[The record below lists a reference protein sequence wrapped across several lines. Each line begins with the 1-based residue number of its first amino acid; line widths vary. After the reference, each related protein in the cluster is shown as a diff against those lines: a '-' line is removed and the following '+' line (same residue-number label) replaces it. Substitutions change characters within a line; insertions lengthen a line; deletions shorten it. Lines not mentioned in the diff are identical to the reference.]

1 VYIAGCGLACPKR
14 GGLPVEFVRVGD
26 KLISRGRILRA
37 IDQLLELRVQG
48 LSQAEAG
55 RMVGVD
61 RTFVSRLETLGEV
74 GKGPRVALIGF
85 PVGNRAAVEELAR
98 REGVEYVFLLTNS
111 ERWDYFGQ
119 RNGIEIANQ
128 LMDLISRMREFDA
141 VIVAGSDMR
150 LQLAEAI
157 LGPKVAGVKLG
168 TSPIEADCDLD
179 LGFLRDLIRQL
190 KANRR
195 RG

>member
-1 VYIAGCGLACPKR
+1 
-14 GGLPVEFVRVGD
+14 VEFVRVGE

-37 IDQLLELRVQG
+37 VDQLLELRVQG

-85 PVGNRAAVEELAR
+85 PVGNRQAVEELAR
-98 REGVEYVFLLTNS
+98 KEGVEYVFLLTNA

-119 RNGIEIANQ
+119 RSGIEIANQ
-128 LMDLISRMREFDA
+128 LMDLISRLREFDA
-141 VIVAGSDMR
+141 VIFAGSDMR
-150 LQLAEAI
+150 IQLAEAI
-157 LGPKVAGVKLG
+157 LGPKIAAIELG
-168 TSPIEADCDLD
+168 TSPIESDCDLD
-179 LGFLRDLIRQL
+179 LSSLRDLIRRL